1 MQQSW
6 TTADGTIAYAGGEPS
21 TIAAPGT
28 YENFEFWIDCRTRGA
43 AGIAVRS
50 TNRIGLGGD
59 AGRVH

>member
-1 MQQSW
+1 MR
-6 TTADGTIAYAGGEPS
+6 AAEPS

-50 TNRIGLGGD
+50 TNRIGLG
-59 AGRVH
+59 ATRGRVH